1 MTRASRAVSIRKA
14 LCRLYPLRVR
24 RSAGVAEALNAL
36 LASGGA
42 GRGFDVRFVL
52 EDTVRYTPA
61 GSKLK
66 ALEDIIA
73 SKGFAL
79 VR

>member
-1 MTRASRAVSIRKA
+1 MVT
-14 LCRLYPLRVR
+14 
-24 RSAGVAEALNAL
+24 GVVEALNAL
-36 LASGGA
+36 IASGGA
-42 GRGFDVRFVL
+42 GRGFAVRFVL

-66 ALEDIIA
+66 VLEDIIA
-73 SKGFAL
+73 GKGFAL

>member
-1 MTRASRAVSIRKA
+1 MSAV
-14 LCRLYPLRVR
+14 LVN
-24 RSAGVAEALNAL
+24 AGVAEALNAL
-36 LASGGA
+36 LASGASGGA
-42 GRGFDVRFVL
+42 GRVSDVRFVL

-66 ALEDIIA
+66 ALEDIVA

>member
-1 MTRASRAVSIRKA
+1 MSAV
-14 LCRLYPLRVR
+14 LVN
-24 RSAGVAEALNAL
+24 AGVAEALNAL

-42 GRGFDVRFVL
+42 GRVSDVRFVL

-66 ALEDIIA
+66 ALEDIVA

>member
-1 MTRASRAVSIRKA
+1 MSAV
-14 LCRLYPLRVR
+14 LVN
-24 RSAGVAEALNAL
+24 AGVAEALNAL
-36 LASGGA
+36 LASGA
-42 GRGFDVRFVL
+42 GRVSDVRFVL

-66 ALEDIIA
+66 ALEDIVA